1 MNINTLVPHLTF
13 SADSKYICNNSPNM
27 IIPLNNEVKIKTNIQ
42 RGKHFLKLNFAFMY
56 PSTKGYQRT
65 NCQLPTANCQLL
77 TANCPLQLSSLVK
90 LSGNLMRDFVGFI
103 FYLITS

>member
-77 TANCPLQLSSLVK
+77 TANC
-90 LSGNLMRDFVGFI
+90 
-103 FYLITS
+103 